1 MEAYNP
7 VYAILYAYF
16 SEDEDVD
23 DPEIYKIILSDYEF
37 SVLPELGCY
46 EYPVFVLR
54 GDEKMKN
61 LFDAAMKA
69 AATGADSFQI
79 EKDGRTL
86 KYTIL
91 ETKQVDQALAAQYQT
106 PQDIDWTDDELHTVI
121 FYFKSN
127 KCFRQKRH
135 CTAYRARI
143 KPKPEYEAF
152 TDPTTVDVIHCDKC
166 DKYFV
171 TKEIFAAK
179 GGSYQYYL
187 STEFDPSMSKRGREL
202 ALWASY
208 YEDQNEIFDDFA
220 QQTSIN
226 KDGYTTTKSATQR
239 QRILRNFIDTGKHT
253 ETEIIQYFYEQYLDT
268 GWHGDDATKK
278 VRDDLKYVLDY
289 CTQKKTIDAKLERP
303 QSRRVCVSYWCGKRG
318 TRQTI
323 QVQEL

>member
-37 SVLPELGCY
+37 SILPEPGCY

-79 EKDGRTL
+79 EKDGRNL

-106 PQDIDWTDDELHTVI
+106 PKDINWTGEELHTVI

-127 KCFRQKRH
+127 KCFRQKHH
-135 CTAYRARI
+135 CTPCRARI
-143 KPKPEYEAF
+143 KPKPGYESF
-152 TDPTTVDVIHCDKC
+152 TDPTIVDVIHCDEC

-171 TKEIFAAK
+171 TKEVFFVK
-179 GGSYQYYL
+179 GGFWKYYV
-187 STEFDPSMSKRGREL
+187 SAEFDPSMSARDKDL
-202 ALWASY
+202 ARWAQIYNS
-208 YEDQNEIFDDFA
+208 QQEIFDEFA
-220 QQTSIN
+220 QHTSIN
-226 KDGYTTTKSATQR
+226 NDGYTTTKPATQR
-239 QRILRNFIDTGKHT
+239 QKLLRYFIDSGKYT
-253 ETEIIQYFYEQYLDT
+253 EGEIIQYFHEQYLDT
-268 GWHGDDATKK
+268 GWHGEDATQK
-278 VRDDLKYVLDY
+278 VRDDLNYVLDY
-289 CTQKKTIDAKLERP
+289 CTQKKTINAKLERP
-303 QSRRVCVSYWCGKRG
+303 QSS
-318 TRQTI
+318 
-323 QVQEL
+323 

>member
-1 MEAYNP
+1 MGVYSP
-7 VYAILYAYF
+7 VYAILYVYF
-16 SEDEDVD
+16 SEDENVD
-23 DPEIYKIILSDYEF
+23 DPEIYKIILSDKKF
-37 SVLPELGCY
+37 DVLPELGCY
-46 EYPVFVLR
+46 EEPVFVLR
-54 GDEKMKN
+54 DDEKMKG

-106 PQDIDWTDDELHTVI
+106 PKDIDWTGDELHTVI

-127 KCFRQKRH
+127 KCFRQKHR
-135 CTAYRARI
+135 CTAYRAKV
-143 KPKPEYEAF
+143 KPKPEYESC
-152 TDPTTVDVIHCDKC
+152 TDPTTVDVIHCDEC

-187 STEFDPSMSKRGREL
+187 STEFDPSISKRNREL
-202 ALWASY
+202 ALWPNY
-208 YEDQNEIFDDFA
+208 YENQSEIFDDFA

-226 KDGYTTTKSATQR
+226 KDGYTTTKPATQR

-278 VRDDLKYVLDY
+278 VRDDLNYVLDY
-289 CTQKKTIDAKLERP
+289 CTQKKTINAKLERP
-303 QSRRVCVSYWCGKRG
+303 QSS
-318 TRQTI
+318 
-323 QVQEL
+323 